1 MNILTK
7 EIVEDFEQWYKENY
21 MDAEDGFVELT
32 LEELTIRVALYV
44 LDKSESD

>member
-21 MDAEDGFVELT
+21 KDAEDGFVELT
-32 LEELTIRVALYV
+32 LKELTIRVALYV
-44 LDKSESD
+44 LENSE

>member
-21 MDAEDGFVELT
+21 KDAEDGFVELT
-32 LEELTIRVALYV
+32 LKELTIRVALYV
-44 LDKSESD
+44 LDITESD